1 MWLSSD
7 VGKPRE
13 ELATKFQGWDFS
25 EIPAVWWHTNENWK
39 DEPEWRKP
47 GQYVCPGEPEEEFTK
62 RMIQFKEWLQ
72 GRHESRIAVVAHWGV
87 IYALSGRSMRN
98 CEAAWFSL
106 DDLMR
111 KEILV
116 TD

>member
-1 MWLSSD
+1 LERRTRVKPVHARSEGFE
-7 VGKPRE
+7 VGRTPGYGTDTDTVAR
-13 ELATKFQGWDFS
+13 
-25 EIPAVWWHTNENWK
+25 
-39 DEPEWRKP
+39 WRKP